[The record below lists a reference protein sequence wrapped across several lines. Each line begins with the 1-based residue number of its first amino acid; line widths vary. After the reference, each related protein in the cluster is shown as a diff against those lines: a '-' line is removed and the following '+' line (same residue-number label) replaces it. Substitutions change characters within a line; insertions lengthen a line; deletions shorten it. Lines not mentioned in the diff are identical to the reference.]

1 MFVIQVIPLIR
12 GTKID
17 TLSYYS
23 SLEYAIGTFL
33 SVPIRGKDHRAIVT
47 DCKPVSESKS
57 SLKSASF
64 TLRKLPEQAPLSNV
78 PSNLQATAQKLTEL
92 YPSSVGA
99 ILYQLLPPDV
109 RTGQYQYPIVSSL
122 IQHED
127 TIPHV
132 LTAAIKERYVCYR
145 SHIRSVLARRGSIV
159 FIVPTSADVHYATVH
174 LTQGIENRVVI
185 FSPAQSKSEREQ
197 AYTAYEDT
205 SLAKLIITTPSHA
218 YLDRVDLL
226 SIIIEQSASDFYRT
240 NVRPYLDHRTALLAY
255 AKSTGRSILLGD
267 VLPRTED
274 EYCRRMDIY
283 NTYNDTTKR
292 ILFPAPLTLIEQHD
306 KSTPENPFSLFS
318 KKLQARVQNVL
329 DAKGRVF
336 MYGARR
342 GIAPVVTCIDC
353 GHIFRCPDSE
363 TPYSLVKTISKTG
376 EEERWFVSGTSGK
389 KIRAAD
395 TCPDCG
401 SWRLRPRGIG
411 IQFVYDEAKTYFPA
425 AKIFLLD
432 HTTAT
437 TRKRAQKIID
447 DFYAT
452 RGAILVATQMALPY
466 LRMQEV
472 ELSAII
478 SLDATRS
485 NPTWRADENT
495 FRLLLE
501 LREISHQEVL
511 VQTRLNPDSVLQNAT
526 HGSVEL
532 FYNEEIELRE
542 QLLYPPFSTFILLS
556 WTGEK
561 SVVVTIEEMLKTV
574 TKGFT
579 GTFYSN
585 PASTD
590 AKILRHA
597 LFRIAPTDKNKAS
610 FITTLKNLPPY
621 IRIEIDPARIV

>member
-1 MFVIQVIPLIR
+1 MFVIQIIPLIR

-23 SLEYAIGTFL
+23 SVEYAIGTFL
-33 SVPIRGKDHRAIVT
+33 SVPVRGKDHRAIVT
-47 DCKPVSESKS
+47 DCKPVAESKS

-64 TLRKLPEQAPLSNV
+64 TLRKLPEQSPLSVV
-78 PSNLQATAQKLTEL
+78 PSNLQATALKLTET

-109 RTGQYQYPIVSSL
+109 RTGQYQYPIVSSQL
-122 IQHED
+122 QHED
-127 TIPHV
+127 TIPQV
-132 LTAAIKERYVCYR
+132 LTAAIKERYVSYR
-145 SHIRSVLARRGSIV
+145 SHVRSVLARRGSVV
-159 FIVPTSADVHYATVH
+159 FIVPTSADVQYANEH
-174 LTQGIENRVVI
+174 LTQGIEDRVVV
-185 FSPAQSKSEREQ
+185 FSPAQTKHQREK
-197 AYTAYEDT
+197 AYADYEDT

-226 SIIIEQSASDFYRT
+226 SVVIEQSASDFYRT
-240 NVRPYLDHRTALLAY
+240 SVRPYLDHRTALLAY

-274 EYCRRMDIY
+274 EYRRRMDIY

-292 ILFPAPLTLIEQHD
+292 IIFAAPLTLIEQHD
-306 KSTPENPFSLFS
+306 KSTPENPFALFS
-318 KKLQARVQNVL
+318 KELRARVQNII
-329 DAKGRVF
+329 DAKGRIF

-353 GHIFRCPDSE
+353 GYIFRCPDSE

-376 EEERWFVSGTSGK
+376 NEERWFVSGTSGK

-395 TCPDCG
+395 TCPGCG
-401 SWRLRPRGIG
+401 GWRLRPRGIG
-411 IQFVYDEAKTYFPA
+411 IQHVYDEAKTYFPT

-452 RGAILVATQMALPY
+452 RGAVLVGTQMALPY
-466 LRMQEV
+466 LRKQGV
-472 ELSAII
+472 ELSAVI

-501 LREISHQEVL
+501 LRELSHQEVML
-511 VQTRLNPDSVLQNAT
+511 QTRTSPDSVLQNAI

-561 SVVVTIEEMLKTV
+561 STIVTIEEMLKTI
-574 TKGFT
+574 TKDFV
-579 GTFYSN
+579 GTYYSN
-585 PASTD
+585 PASTE

-597 LFRIAPTDKNKAS
+597 LYRIAPSDKNKAS
-610 FITTLKNLPPY
+610 FINTLKSLPPY

>member
-1 MFVIQVIPLIR
+1 MFVIQIIPLIR

-23 SLEYAIGTFL
+23 SVEYSIGTFL

-64 TLRKLPEQAPLSNV
+64 TLRKLPEQSPLSIV
-78 PSNLQATAQKLTEL
+78 PSNLQATAQKLTEI

-127 TIPHV
+127 TIPQV
-132 LTAAIKERYVCYR
+132 LTAAIKERYISYR

-159 FIVPTSADVHYATVH
+159 FIVPTSADVEYAITH
-174 LTQGIENRVVI
+174 LTQGIEDRLVV
-185 FSPAQSKSEREQ
+185 FSPAQSKHHRQQ
-197 AYTAYEDT
+197 AYSAYEDT

-226 SIIIEQSASDFYRT
+226 SVVIEQSASEFYRT

-274 EYCRRMDIY
+274 EYCRRSDLY
-283 NTYNDTTKR
+283 TTYNDTTKR
-292 ILFPAPLTLIEQHD
+292 ILFTAPLTLIEQHD

-318 KKLQARVQNVL
+318 KELRARVQNIL
-329 DAKGRVF
+329 DAKGRIF

-342 GIAPVVTCIDC
+342 GLAPVVTCIDC

-376 EEERWFVSGTSGK
+376 NEERWFVSGTSGK
-389 KIRAAD
+389 KVRASD

-411 IQFVYDEAKTYFPA
+411 IQQVYDEAKNYFPA

-452 RGAILVATQMALPY
+452 KGAVLVGTQMALPY
-466 LRMQEV
+466 LRKQEV

-501 LREISHQEVL
+501 LREISHQEVM
-511 VQTRLNPDSVLQNAT
+511 VQTRTNPDSVLQNSI

-561 SVVVTIEEMLKTV
+561 SVVVTVEEMLKTV
-574 TKGFT
+574 TKDFA
-579 GTFYSN
+579 GTYYSN
-585 PASTD
+585 PTSTD

-597 LFRIAPTDKNKAS
+597 LFRIPPTDKNKAG
-610 FITTLKNLPPY
+610 FITILKSLPPY